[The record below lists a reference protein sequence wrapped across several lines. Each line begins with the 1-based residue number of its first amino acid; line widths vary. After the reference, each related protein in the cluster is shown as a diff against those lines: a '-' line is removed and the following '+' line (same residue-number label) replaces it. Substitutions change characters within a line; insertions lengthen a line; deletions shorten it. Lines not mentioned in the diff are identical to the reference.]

1 MAYSTLKEKD
11 NTTYANAEY
20 MLDHMSEENA
30 ATLYK
35 LILTVYS
42 GDKVAREYEQSKID
56 KRRKALLNLERLRKE
71 IQEELGDGF
80 DPERELE
87 AGLQEKY
94 GSIA

>member
-1 MAYSTLKEKD
+1 MSYSTLKEKG
-11 NTTYANAEY
+11 NTAYANAEY

-42 GDKVAREYEQSKID
+42 GDRVAREYEESKSD
-56 KRRKALLNLERLRKE
+56 ERRKAFLNLERLKKE
-71 IQEELGDGF
+71 IQEKLGNDF